1 MLIVDDCRTGGV
13 HSKTIP
19 FPCFFFFWF
28 QQARKIQADLIP
40 QEA

>member
-19 FPCFFFFWF
+19 FPCFFFFGF
-28 QQARKIQADLIP
+28 NKRGKFRP
-40 QEA
+40 T